1 MRCAGHP
8 SGIFLDEPTTG
19 LDPRSRLALWE
30 LIAGLAG
37 SGVTVFLTTQHLEE
51 VDRLADRVALID
63 GGRIVAEGT
72 PAELKHRVGGSRL
85 DLATVNDRAFVPIAT
100 MPSWLQGFARHQPV
114 TPVTETI
121 RAALLGAPAGNDAW
135 LAVAWCAVIIVGS
148 IALSAA
154 LFRRRTA

>member
-1 MRCAGHP
+1 RQRAPVADQFAAHLVWMSP
-8 SGIFLDEPTTG
+8 EPLLPG
-19 LDPRSRLALWE
+19 RSYLMKINHATLP
-30 LIAGLAG
+30 AT
-37 SGVTVFLTTQHLEE
+37 VT
-51 VDRLADRVALID
+51 
-63 GGRIVAEGT
+63 
-72 PAELKHRVGGSRL
+72 ELKHRVGGSRL